1 MKKAIAELD
10 KPRMRELLDQA
21 KELEIDNDDTILEAR
36 RLCFAILDSDFRAL
50 QFKQAFDTK
59 NLDQLKSLIQV
70 CQDQGTSKQWH

>member
-36 RLCFAILDSDFRAL
+36 RLCFGILDSDFRAL